1 MNAQTEAVNIR
12 LLERDY
18 TIGVTPG
25 ERASLLQAARLVEE
39 QLQQL
44 RGDNRIA
51 PMERIAV
58 LAALNLAHE
67 LQRLREDTA
76 QERQRL
82 EKMLDSLERRLARLD
97 GG

>member
-25 ERASLLQAARLVEE
+25 ERASLLQAARLLEE